1 MVTLMG
7 AGVAMLIAAATV
19 AAPPVPAPSGAMIA
33 VQCLDPCDGWGYDRR
48 GRYGALAYGPQ
59 SGAHGWSYDY
69 GNADAARARA
79 FAECLVHA
87 RDCQIVAS
95 FYGGCGAVAAA
106 QDGTVTWGHSATRLG
121 AEIAA
126 QRHCQQQA
134 TGCEVKVWACS
145 WR

>member
-1 MVTLMG
+1 MVTQWG
-7 AGVAMLIAAATV
+7 AGLVMLMAVAAVPPAPTAAAV
-19 AAPPVPAPSGAMIA
+19 AT
-33 VQCLDPCDGWGYDRR
+33 VQCFDPCDGWGWDRR
-48 GRYGALAYGPQ
+48 GRYGALAYGRA

-79 FAECLVHA
+79 LAECLVHA
-87 RDCQIVAS
+87 RDCQIVSS

-106 QDGTVTWGHSATRLG
+106 PNGLVTWGHGASRLD

-126 QRHCQQQA
+126 QRHCTQQT